1 MERERQCRVNLS
13 APNLVNICVDISGGG
28 EMSGRLY
35 HCYAKEPQRFSNV
48 VQLLKLMEE
57 LFDGIAFPQASTM
70 SRHFKEQVKGEE
82 RIYRKMRE
90 QKELFEYRGKEGTF
104 ITSVCYRQNSAWQGD
119 VIWVEKERKEAFV
132 STLEFIKLISNWL
145 ASDTA

>member
-1 MERERQCRVNLS
+1 MERERECRVNLS
-13 APNLVNICVDISGGG
+13 APNLVNICADISSGG

-35 HCYAKEPQRFSNV
+35 HCYTKEPQQFSNV

-57 LFDGIAFPQASTM
+57 LYDGIAFPQASTL
-70 SRHFKEQVKGEE
+70 SRHFKEQVREDK
-82 RIYRKMRE
+82 RIYRKVRE
-90 QKELFEYRGKEGTF
+90 QKELLSYRGEEGTF
-104 ITSVCYRQNSAWQGD
+104 ITTVLYRQNSAWQGD
-119 VIWVEKERKEAFV
+119 VIWMEKERSETFV